1 MDPMGMDDD
10 EYRSYQAR
18 ERASRV
24 YHHEGFG
31 DFAKRV
37 ELGLEDGCSQVRLA
51 RFFVDPTP
59 PASAEFVAAWNVAS
73 TAKNRP

>member
-37 ELGLEDGCSQVRLA
+37 EIGL
-51 RFFVDPTP
+51 
-59 PASAEFVAAWNVAS
+59 
-73 TAKNRP
+73 